1 MHEENAALLRLE
13 GVAKRYGLRRVLQ
26 NISLAVAPGEVVVV
40 TGENGSGKSTLLK
53 IIAGL
58 LRPTR
63 GEVSISGEKD
73 AASRRFLV
81 GYAAP
86 DLHLYT
92 ELSAHENLAFYYQV
106 RTGSPESRER
116 REQRLEAVGLG
127 GRGDDLLGTYSS
139 GMRQRMRLAFATGHD
154 VPLLLL
160 DEPSLALDIKG
171 VALVSEIIAAQR
183 RRGGATLLAT
193 NDPQEATLGDRAV
206 ALGA

>member
-1 MHEENAALLRLE
+1 MYEESMALLRLE

-26 NISLAVAPGEVVVV
+26 DITLAAAPGEVVVI

-58 LRPTR
+58 LRPSR
-63 GEVSISGEKD
+63 GAITISGQAD
-73 AASRRFLV
+73 AAERRFLA
-81 GYAAP
+81 GYAGP

-92 ELSAHENLAFYYQV
+92 ELTAHENLAFYHQV
-106 RTGSPESRER
+106 RTGAAESRER
-116 REQRLEAVGLG
+116 RERRLKAVGLE
-127 GRGDDLLGTYSS
+127 GRGDDLLATYSS

-160 DEPSLALDIKG
+160 DEPSLALDVKG
-171 VALVSEIIAAQR
+171 VALVSEIIEGQR
-183 RRGGATLLAT
+183 QRGGATLLAT
-193 NDPQEATLGDRAV
+193 NDPREATLGDRIV